1 MTTQWEAQD
10 KVFLITGGA
19 SGLGA
24 EYTKLFLEQ
33 GAKQG
38 VVSFTLKGLDHMRK
52 DEGGAGG
59 TIINI
64 SSVAAIFRIPHLP
77 IYCGTKIA
85 VLHFSQCLAMSPVMD
100 KTGVRILT
108 ICFGPTDTPLME
120 DGLERSVDRK
130 AAEIILA
137 AIEPKFQNDNSFNQI
152 PLSYLSNMTTQW
164 EAQDKVFLI
173 TGGASGLGAEYT
185 KLFLKHGA
193 KNIAVLDIAEDVGKT
208 LVASL
213 NEKYPG
219 KAAFFK
225 CDVSK
230 EENIKTAFQQVLD
243 AYKNIDV
250 IINNAGIMNDSPNVW
265 RTSCDVNWQGVV
277 SFTLK
282 GLDHMR
288 KDKGGA
294 GGTIINIS
302 SIAAIFRIPYIPIYC
317 GSKIAVLHFSQCLAM
332 SPVMDNTGVRILT
345 ICFGSTN
352 TPLMQNVLERAIDPK
367 ASEIVLADTENSK
380 FQKVES
386 AVSALLTM
394 FKEGELGSIW
404 YSIKDKPVRDITL
417 VVKRAFDEFENM
429 WFSEP

>member
-33 GAKQG
+33 GAKNVAVLDIAEDVGKTLVVSLNEKYPGKAAFFKCDVSKEENIKTAFQQVLDAYKKIDQG

-137 AIEPKFQNDNSFNQI
+137 AIEPKFQ
-152 PLSYLSNMTTQW
+152 
-164 EAQDKVFLI
+164 
-173 TGGASGLGAEYT
+173 
-185 KLFLKHGA
+185 
-193 KNIAVLDIAEDVGKT
+193 
-208 LVASL
+208 
-213 NEKYPG
+213 
-219 KAAFFK
+219 
-225 CDVSK
+225 
-230 EENIKTAFQQVLD
+230 
-243 AYKNIDV
+243 
-250 IINNAGIMNDSPNVW
+250 
-265 RTSCDVNWQGVV
+265 
-277 SFTLK
+277 
-282 GLDHMR
+282 
-288 KDKGGA
+288 
-294 GGTIINIS
+294 
-302 SIAAIFRIPYIPIYC
+302 
-317 GSKIAVLHFSQCLAM
+317 
-332 SPVMDNTGVRILT
+332 
-345 ICFGSTN
+345 
-352 TPLMQNVLERAIDPK
+352 
-367 ASEIVLADTENSK
+367 
-380 FQKVES
+380 KVES

>member
-33 GAKQG
+33 GAKNIAVLDIAEDVGKTLVASLNEKYPGKAAFFKCDVSKEENIKTAFQQVLDAYKKIDVIINNAGIMNDSPNVWRISCDVNWQG

-137 AIEPKFQNDNSFNQI
+137 AIEPKFQ
-152 PLSYLSNMTTQW
+152 
-164 EAQDKVFLI
+164 KV
-173 TGGASGLGAEYT
+173 G
-185 KLFLKHGA
+185 
-193 KNIAVLDIAEDVGKT
+193 
-208 LVASL
+208 
-213 NEKYPG
+213 
-219 KAAFFK
+219 
-225 CDVSK
+225 
-230 EENIKTAFQQVLD
+230 
-243 AYKNIDV
+243 
-250 IINNAGIMNDSPNVW
+250 
-265 RTSCDVNWQGVV
+265 
-277 SFTLK
+277 
-282 GLDHMR
+282 
-288 KDKGGA
+288 
-294 GGTIINIS
+294 
-302 SIAAIFRIPYIPIYC
+302 
-317 GSKIAVLHFSQCLAM
+317 
-332 SPVMDNTGVRILT
+332 
-345 ICFGSTN
+345 
-352 TPLMQNVLERAIDPK
+352 
-367 ASEIVLADTENSK
+367 
-380 FQKVES
+380 S
-386 AVSALLTM
+386 AVSALLKM
-394 FKEGELGSIW
+394 FKEGESGSIW
-404 YSIKDKPVRDITL
+404 YAINDKPVKDITL

-429 WFSEP
+429 WFSEST

>member
-33 GAKQG
+33 GAKNIAVLDIAEDVGKTLVASLNEKYPGKAAFFKCDVSKEENIKTAFQQVLDAYKKIDVIINNAGIMNDSPNVWRISCDVNWQG

-137 AIEPKFQNDNSFNQI
+137 AIEPKFQ
-152 PLSYLSNMTTQW
+152 
-164 EAQDKVFLI
+164 
-173 TGGASGLGAEYT
+173 
-185 KLFLKHGA
+185 
-193 KNIAVLDIAEDVGKT
+193 
-208 LVASL
+208 
-213 NEKYPG
+213 
-219 KAAFFK
+219 
-225 CDVSK
+225 
-230 EENIKTAFQQVLD
+230 
-243 AYKNIDV
+243 
-250 IINNAGIMNDSPNVW
+250 
-265 RTSCDVNWQGVV
+265 
-277 SFTLK
+277 
-282 GLDHMR
+282 
-288 KDKGGA
+288 
-294 GGTIINIS
+294 
-302 SIAAIFRIPYIPIYC
+302 
-317 GSKIAVLHFSQCLAM
+317 
-332 SPVMDNTGVRILT
+332 
-345 ICFGSTN
+345 
-352 TPLMQNVLERAIDPK
+352 
-367 ASEIVLADTENSK
+367 
-380 FQKVES
+380 KVES

>member
-33 GAKQG
+33 GAKN
-38 VVSFTLKGLDHMRK
+38 V
-52 DEGGAGG
+52 
-59 TIINI
+59 
-64 SSVAAIFRIPHLP
+64 
-77 IYCGTKIA
+77 
-85 VLHFSQCLAMSPVMD
+85 
-100 KTGVRILT
+100 
-108 ICFGPTDTPLME
+108 
-120 DGLERSVDRK
+120 
-130 AAEIILA
+130 
-137 AIEPKFQNDNSFNQI
+137 
-152 PLSYLSNMTTQW
+152 
-164 EAQDKVFLI
+164 
-173 TGGASGLGAEYT
+173 
-185 KLFLKHGA
+185 
-193 KNIAVLDIAEDVGKT
+193 AVLDIAEDVGKT
-208 LVASL
+208 LVVSL

-243 AYKNIDV
+243 AYKKID
-250 IINNAGIMNDSPNVW
+250 
-265 RTSCDVNWQGVV
+265 QGVV

>member
-33 GAKQG
+33 
-38 VVSFTLKGLDHMRK
+38 
-52 DEGGAGG
+52 
-59 TIINI
+59 
-64 SSVAAIFRIPHLP
+64 
-77 IYCGTKIA
+77 
-85 VLHFSQCLAMSPVMD
+85 
-100 KTGVRILT
+100 
-108 ICFGPTDTPLME
+108 
-120 DGLERSVDRK
+120 
-130 AAEIILA
+130 
-137 AIEPKFQNDNSFNQI
+137 
-152 PLSYLSNMTTQW
+152 
-164 EAQDKVFLI
+164 
-173 TGGASGLGAEYT
+173 
-185 KLFLKHGA
+185 GA